1 MSDSDNISLK
11 KLVSR
16 HREEHKMMEAQLV
29 LVKAERNYVHE
40 KASYVNF
47 TNCNQ
52 DKSMLGNSVTNA
64 FTFTSISF

>member
-1 MSDSDNISLK
+1 MSDSENISLK

-16 HREEHKMMEAQLV
+16 QREEHKMMEAQLV
-29 LVKAERNYVHE
+29 WVKAERNYLQE

-52 DKSMLGNSVTNA
+52 DETIIGEQRD
-64 FTFTSISF
+64 